1 MADRLAFD
9 IIAQATGG
17 IMHACKQEDRPPK
30 VYWADLVSGAYC
42 ALGILQ
48 ALLQR
53 ERTGQGQLVDISM
66 QDVLYFNNY
75 RAMVDRAMDPIVE
88 QVEQLLG
95 RKPKDVLNSADRMPF
110 YGFFRSKDGKVAIVA
125 LTPRQWKDLSET
137 VGRPEL
143 VTDAR
148 FSNLIGQ
155 IHNHAAAVALIEEWT
170 SQHTSEEIISAL
182 ESRRIPCG
190 TAYSSEQVN
199 RDENL
204 GKRRMF
210 AKVHHEV
217 LGDIDVPGIP
227 FQFSET
233 QGTVRLPAPGLGE
246 HNRLI
251 LGQWLGLS
259 EEEIEGLYRLKVLV

>member
-1 MADRLAFD
+1 MACLLAL
-9 IIAQATGG
+9 IHRI
-17 IMHACKQEDRPPK
+17 K
-30 VYWADLVSGAYC
+30 
-42 ALGILQ
+42 
-48 ALLQR
+48 
-53 ERTGQGQLVDISM
+53 TGQGQFIDISM